1 MSRDDYYWEC
11 PEEIIN
17 PPYEPCRC
25 DECGE
30 RIQPDEDAGEIR
42 GLFPRILCKDCAERA
57 EDDGEF
63 VGWFVAW

>member
-1 MSRDDYYWEC
+1 MLRDSFYYDC
-11 PEEIIN
+11 PEEQIE
-17 PPYEPCRC
+17 PPYEPCVC